1 MKRILERTLLLLLA
15 PLSLV
20 TTDAIAEAETSIE
33 VIGEPVARC
42 TGENAVVSLRLRNK
56 SGQTVAVRA
65 SAAVM
70 VACRAEDGEGKA
82 DEKRGDTLEVEERI
96 PDNGGRS
103 VTYTL
108 VLEGRMGCNAEER
121 VAAIDYDAMKL
132 EIDGQTTALRMEGCK
147 GSR

>member
-1 MKRILERTLLLLLA
+1 MNRMLRSTLWLLLA
-15 PLSLV
+15 PLALV
-20 TTDAIAEAETSIE
+20 TTDAAAGEEASIE
-33 VIGEPVARC
+33 VVGEPGARC
-42 TGENAVVSLRLRNK
+42 AGENAVVSFRLRNK
-56 SGQTVAVRA
+56 SGATVTARA
-65 SAAVM
+65 SAAVV
-70 VACRAEDGEGKA
+70 VACRAEDGDGKA

-121 VAAIDYDAMKL
+121 VAAIDYESVKL
-132 EIDGQTTALRMEGCK
+132 EIDGDVTALRTEGCK

>member
-1 MKRILERTLLLLLA
+1 MKRILQRTLLLLLA
-15 PLSLV
+15 SLSLV
-20 TTDAIAEAETSIE
+20 TTDAIAEPEASVEVTS
-33 VIGEPVARC
+33 EPVARC
-42 TGENAVVSLRLRNK
+42 AGENAVVSLHLRNK

-103 VTYTL
+103 VAYTL

-121 VAAIDYDAMKL
+121 VAAIDFESVKL
-132 EIDGQTTALRMEGCK
+132 EIDGEARALRVEGCK
-147 GSR
+147 ASR

>member
-1 MKRILERTLLLLLA
+1 MKRTLERTLLLLV
-15 PLSLV
+15 PLSLA
-20 TTDAIAEAETSIE
+20 TTDAIAEPKKSVE
-33 VIGEPVARC
+33 VASESVARC
-42 TGENAVVSLRLRNK
+42 TGENAMVSLRLRNQ
-56 SGQTVAVRA
+56 SGQTVTVRA

-70 VACRAEDGEGKA
+70 VACRAEDSEGKA

-121 VAAIDYDAMKL
+121 VAAIDYESVKL
-132 EIDGQTTALRMEGCK
+132 EIDGQTAALRMEGCQ

>member
-1 MKRILERTLLLLLA
+1 MNRMLSSTLLLLLA

-20 TTDAIAEAETSIE
+20 TTDAVAEVGPSVEL
-33 VIGEPVARC
+33 VGEAVARC
-42 TGENAVVSLRLRNK
+42 AGENAVVSLRLRNK
-56 SGQTVAVRA
+56 SGQTVPVRA
-65 SAAVM
+65 SAAVV

-121 VAAIDYDAMKL
+121 VAAIDYESVKL
-132 EIDGQTTALRMEGCK
+132 DIDGEVAPLRMEGCK